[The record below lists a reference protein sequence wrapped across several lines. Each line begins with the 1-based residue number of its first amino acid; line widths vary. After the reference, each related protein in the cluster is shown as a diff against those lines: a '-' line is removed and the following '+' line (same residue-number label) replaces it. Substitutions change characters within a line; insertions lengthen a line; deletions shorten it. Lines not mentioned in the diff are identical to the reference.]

1 MEIGYTPYIFKSSGF
16 FIFFTVSIIF
26 FSSLPS
32 IGQTVESDERALL
45 NVDEG
50 IQFSKDSLFLM
61 NLRFRMQNRAGLNT
75 LGGDE
80 FSINAF
86 EMRVRR
92 LRLRFDGF
100 VGNPKLQYYIQL
112 AFSKADLD
120 LETSTIAQ
128 PIRDAIIYYFVTDN
142 LYFGFGQSKLPGNR
156 QRVTSSGNLQFADRS
171 IANGLFNIDR
181 DFGFFAYYTKKLK
194 QDSFLQLK
202 GVVSTGDG
210 RNASAINDGLAYTGR
225 LEYLPF
231 GLFINNGDYS
241 EGDLEFEPR
250 PKVSIGMT
258 YSKNFKSNRTAGQ
271 LGQELFE
278 NRTMDSFIL
287 DGIFKY
293 KGNAILVEYMQ
304 RTSSDPITSNE
315 QGDVRFVQIGHGFN
329 TQLSKMIY
337 QNSELALRY
346 SYVVPGDQIATF
358 QQRVDEVL
366 MGYSYYLRGH
376 RIKLQ
381 GNFGYKWLEGL
392 PNLDNSGNSWT
403 GMFQVEFGI

>member
-1 MEIGYTPYIFKSSGF
+1 MKIGFTSYSLTRRFYFLFFMVSL
-16 FIFFTVSIIF
+16 FIFTLRSTY
-26 FSSLPS
+26 
-32 IGQTVESDERALL
+32 GQTVESDERALL

-50 IQFSKDSLFLM
+50 IKFSKDSLFLM

-80 FSINAF
+80 FSVNAF

-100 VGNPKLQYYIQL
+100 VGNPKFQYYIQL

-120 LETSTIAQ
+120 LETSMIAQ
-128 PIRDAIIYYFVTDN
+128 PIRDAIIYYIVSDN

-194 QDSFLQLK
+194 QDSFVQLK
-202 GVVSTGDG
+202 GVVSSGDG
-210 RNASAINDGLAYTGR
+210 RNASAINNGLAYTGR
-225 LEYLPF
+225 VEYLPL
-231 GLFINNGDYS
+231 GLFKNNGDYS

-250 PKVSIGMT
+250 PKISIGMT
-258 YSKNFKSNRTAGQ
+258 YSKNIKANKTSGQ
-271 LGQELFE
+271 LGRELFE

-293 KGNAILVEYMQ
+293 KGNAILAEYMQ
-304 RTSSDPITSNE
+304 RTSNDPFTSNE
-315 QGDVRFVQIGHGFN
+315 AGDIRYVQIGHGIN
-329 TQLSKMIY
+329 MQLSKMIY
-337 QNSELALRY
+337 QNSELAFRY
-346 SYVVPGDQIATF
+346 SYVVPGDQIASF
-358 QQRVDEVL
+358 QQRVDEVM
-366 MGYSYYLRGH
+366 MGYTYYLKGH

-381 GNFGYKWLEGL
+381 GNFGYKWLDGL
-392 PNLDNSGNSWT
+392 SNLDNSGNSWT

>member
-1 MEIGYTPYIFKSSGF
+1 METGYISCIFKRSAF
-16 FIFFTVSIIF
+16 FLFISVSIIF
-26 FSSLPS
+26 FSTLPGV
-32 IGQTVESDERALL
+32 GQTVESDERALL

-80 FSINAF
+80 FTINAF

-128 PIRDAIIYYFVTDN
+128 PVRDAIIYYFVTDN

-258 YSKNFKSNRTAGQ
+258 YSKNLKANKTAGQ

-287 DGIFKY
+287 DGVFKY

-346 SYVVPGDQIATF
+346 SYVVPGDQIAMF

>member
-1 MEIGYTPYIFKSSGF
+1 MATYFTSYGQAPRVF
-16 FIFFTVSIIF
+16 FIFIMVSMF
-26 FSSLPS
+26 LFAQKSVY
-32 IGQTVESDERALL
+32 GQTVESDERALL

-50 IQFSKDSLFLM
+50 IRFSKDSLFLM

-80 FSINAF
+80 FAINAF

-120 LETSTIAQ
+120 LESSLIAQ
-128 PIRDAIIYYFVTDN
+128 PVRDAIIYYFVTDN

-171 IANGLFNIDR
+171 IAGAMFNIDR

-194 QDSFLQLK
+194 QNSFLQLK
-202 GVVSTGDG
+202 GVVSSGDG
-210 RNASAINDGLAYTGR
+210 RNASAINNGLAYTGR
-225 LEYLPF
+225 VEYLPL
-231 GLFINNGDYS
+231 GLFQNSGDYS
-241 EGDLEFEPR
+241 EGDLEFEPL
-250 PKVSIGMT
+250 PKISIGMS
-258 YSKNFKSNRTAGQ
+258 YSKNVRASKTAGQ
-271 LGQELFE
+271 LGQDLFE
-278 NRTMDSFIL
+278 NRTIESFIL
-287 DGIFKY
+287 DGVFKY
-293 KGNAILVEYMQ
+293 RGNAILAEYLQ
-304 RTSSDPITSNE
+304 RTSADPFTSNDAGE
-315 QGDVRFVQIGHGFN
+315 IRFVQIGHGIN
-329 TQLSKMIY
+329 IQLSKMIY
-337 QNSELALRY
+337 ENSEIALRY
-346 SYVVPGDQIATF
+346 SYIVPKDQIASF

-366 MGYSYYLRGH
+366 MGYTYYIRGH

-392 PNLDNSGNSWT
+392 PDLDNSGNSWT

>member
-1 MEIGYTPYIFKSSGF
+1 MKTGLTSYLQTRRFI
-16 FIFFTVSIIF
+16 FIFFMIAMIF
-26 FSSLPS
+26 IPCLSG

-50 IQFSKDSLFLM
+50 IRFSKDSLFLM

-181 DFGFFAYYTKKLK
+181 DFGLFAYYTKKLK

-202 GVVSTGDG
+202 GVVSSGDG

-231 GLFINNGDYS
+231 GLFLNSGDYS

-250 PKVSIGMT
+250 PKISIGMT
-258 YSKNFKSNRTAGQ
+258 YSKNFKANKTAGQ

-304 RTSSDPITSNE
+304 RTSSDPFTRNE

-346 SYVVPGDQIATF
+346 SFVVPGVQIAMF

>member
-1 MEIGYTPYIFKSSGF
+1 MIFLF
-16 FIFFTVSIIF
+16 FFQSRSNF
-26 FSSLPS
+26 
-32 IGQTVESDERALL
+32 GQTVESDERALL
-45 NVDEG
+45 DVDDG
-50 IQFSKDSLFLM
+50 IKFHKDSLFLL
-61 NLRFRMQNRAGLNT
+61 NFRFRMQNRAGLNT

-100 VGNPKLQYYIQL
+100 VGNPKFQYYIQL

-120 LETSTIAQ
+120 LESAVIAQ
-128 PIRDAIIYYFVTDN
+128 PVRDAIIYYIVSDN

-194 QDSFLQLK
+194 QDSYIQLK
-202 GVVSTGDG
+202 GVISTGDG
-210 RNASAINDGLAYTGR
+210 RNASAINNGLAYTGR
-225 LEYLPF
+225 VEYLPF
-231 GLFINNGDYS
+231 GLFLNNGDYS
-241 EGDLEFEPR
+241 EGDLQFEPK
-250 PKVSIGMT
+250 PKLSIGMT
-258 YSKNFKSNRTAGQ
+258 FSKNVKANKTSGQ

-278 NRTMDSFIL
+278 NRTMNSFII
-287 DGIFKY
+287 DGVFKY
-293 KGNAILVEYMQ
+293 KGNAILAEYMQ
-304 RTSSDPITSNE
+304 RTSNNPLTRNE
-315 QGDVRFVQIGHGFN
+315 AGDIRYVQIGHGVN
-329 TQLSKMIY
+329 LQLSKMIY
-337 QNSELALRY
+337 QNSEVAFRY
-346 SYVVPGDQIATF
+346 SFVEPGGQIASF
-358 QQRVDEVL
+358 QERVDEVL
-366 MGYSYYLRGH
+366 MGYTYYLRGH